1 MPDLP
6 ASFADLLSA
15 ETLEIAATILTVA
28 CILLGTA
35 RSLWQYPVGVA
46 STILFF
52 FVVYGAQLYANA
64 GLQIFFLGMQ
74 FYGWI
79 YWLRGGP
86 QRRRPRI
93 TDFGLRRM
101 TVWIIIAMLLSLLG
115 GTILNRFTHAAMA
128 RLDFMVFG
136 LSVLAQFMLD
146 RKKIE
151 NWIVW
156 GIVNAAS
163 VWLYGSRG
171 LWMFAALYAGLFIN
185 SFIAWW
191 LWRREQRAYLPGD
204 LPLDAALG
212 RGETARIKEAAA

>member
-1 MPDLP
+1 MFVSDLFP
-6 ASFADLLSA
+6 ALSA
-15 ETLEIAATILTVA
+15 DAIEVAATILTVA

-46 STILFF
+46 STTLFF
-52 FVVYGAQLYANA
+52 FVVYGAHLYANA
-64 GLQIFFLGMQ
+64 GLQIFFLAMQ

-86 QRRRPRI
+86 ERRKPRI
-93 TDFGLRRM
+93 TEFGLTRM
-101 TVWIIIAMLLSLLG
+101 ALWIVIAVLLSLVG
-115 GTILNRFTHAAMA
+115 GMILNRFTSAAMA
-128 RLDFMVFG
+128 GLDAIVFG

-171 LWMFAALYAGLFIN
+171 LWMFAALYAGLFLN
-185 SFIAWW
+185 SFVAWW
-191 LWRREQRAYLPGD
+191 LWRREQSAYLPGN

-212 RGETARIKEAAA
+212 RGDSIPLSEEAIA